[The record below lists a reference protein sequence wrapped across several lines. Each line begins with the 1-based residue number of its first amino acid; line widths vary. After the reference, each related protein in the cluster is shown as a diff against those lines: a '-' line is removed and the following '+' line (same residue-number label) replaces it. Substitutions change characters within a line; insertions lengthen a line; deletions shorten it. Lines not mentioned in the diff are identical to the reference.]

1 MRKLFFLITI
11 FSLVL
16 SCSSDETSTPV
27 TPPAPIVKYTI
38 TLSAGEGGTVSTTGG
53 EYEAGQTVSVT
64 ATPQGEYLF
73 KDWSDGNTNA
83 TRTITVSSNSTLTA
97 NFEKKKY
104 PLTVNIEGDGE
115 VLEEIVN
122 AGRTT
127 DYDSGTTV
135 KLTAVPTDGW
145 EFVGWTGAIESN
157 ELEVQLLVSEAKE
170 VNAVFN
176 FMPIEG
182 NLFKEDY
189 SYFTE
194 NYKVGDII
202 NIGGVFM
209 QLKFFNTLQSQEWLD
224 WINGQYGISVPVG
237 YISLSPLSCY
247 ETSLSVELFFNSYN
261 GEFLMARYNNLT
273 NQNENFHFLAK
284 RYYSDSFTPNF
295 NNNAQAKYFDNI
307 DLAFYES
314 GKYTQELKDKG
325 LTPNKIKLIVTE
337 GGKIG
342 LKNLLTSDVEY
353 IYEDKELTFFQ
364 CDSFQIIA
372 IPDEGYYHSGWSN
385 NSFEDVF
392 KIINGSQDVG
402 AVFKKQGPMNGWYSI
417 FVENADLSNY
427 PKANLEMDN
436 FLFYFDEN
444 DLTSVASIKNV
455 NEYWNIDTSERAV
468 VFEGNGPLG
477 KIGSDFFGYN
487 KEYGNIRGEERDV
500 IDSIIQLKDNV
511 FTFSVLSK
519 NELKSKW
526 KAISFDFEGSNKMTD
541 YYSEIGFY
549 SDSIYRE
556 INPSD
561 IRSYISAFFKDIDR
575 YGGVTKFKEE
585 DVKVEFNNYGGFGA
599 FGGGW
604 CSTPTIYFDKYWWE
618 TSITSFYDK
627 QNDGM
632 AVIYHELG
640 HAVFG
645 LDHMCESGHI
655 MTGWHGARD
664 GTECRG
670 EKTSESPFGVYSLF
684 LPEKDEDYN
693 FNRAVKDLVTLNKQ
707 FPYDCETGTGK
718 GIIMVE

>member
-1 MRKLFFLITI
+1 MRKLL
-11 FSLVL
+11 SLLSLFAIVL

-27 TPPAPIVKYTI
+27 TPPPAPIVKYTI
-38 TLSAGEGGTVSTTGG
+38 TLTAGEGGTVSTTGG

-64 ATPQGEYLF
+64 ATPQGEYVF
-73 KDWSDGNTNA
+73 KDWSDGNTDA
-83 TRTITVSSNSTLTA
+83 TRTITIGSNSTLTA
-97 NFEKKKY
+97 NFEKRKY
-104 PLTVNIEGDGE
+104 PLTVNFEGEGE
-115 VLEEIVN
+115 VIEEIVN
-122 AGRTT
+122 SGRTT

-135 KLTAVPTDGW
+135 KLTAVPAEGW
-145 EFVGWTGAIESN
+145 EFVGWTGAIEST

-170 VNAVFN
+170 VNAVFS

-189 SYFTE
+189 SYFTQ

-209 QLKFFNTLQSQEWLD
+209 QVKFFNTLQSQGWLD

-237 YISLSPLSCY
+237 YISLSPISCY

-284 RYYSDSFTPNF
+284 RYYSDTFTPNF

-314 GKYTQELKDKG
+314 GNYTQELRDKG
-325 LTPNKIKLIVTE
+325 LTSNKIKLIVTE
-337 GGKIG
+337 GGKIE
-342 LKNLLTSDVEY
+342 LKNLLTSGIEY
-353 IYEDKELTFFQ
+353 INEDKELTFFE

-392 KIINGSQDVG
+392 KIINGLQEVG

-417 FVENADLSNY
+417 LGENADLSNY

-444 DLTSVASIKNV
+444 DLKSVASIKNV
-455 NEYWNIDTSERAV
+455 DEYWNIDTSERAV
-468 VFEGNGPLG
+468 IFEGNVPFG
-477 KIGSDFFGYN
+477 KLGSDFFGYD
-487 KEYGNIRGEERDV
+487 EDWGERDV
-500 IDSIIQLKDNV
+500 IDSIIQVKDNI
-511 FTFSVLSK
+511 FAFSVLSK

-526 KAISFDFEGSNKMTD
+526 KAISFDFEDSNKMTD

-556 INPSD
+556 INPLD

-585 DVKVEFNNYGGFGA
+585 DVKVEFNNYGGWGA
-599 FGGGW
+599 FGTV
-604 CSTPTIYFDKYWWE
+604 CSSNPTIFFDKYWWDS
-618 TSITSFYDK
+618 SITKFYDK

-640 HAVFG
+640 HAIFD
-645 LDHMCESGHI
+645 LDHLCESGHI
-655 MTGWHGARD
+655 MTGWQGAQ
-664 GTECRG
+664 GGLECRG
-670 EKTSESPFGVYSLF
+670 EKNTDYPFGAYNLF
-684 LPEKDEDYN
+684 LPQNEEVYN
-693 FNRAVKDLVTLNKQ
+693 FNRAVKDLVTLNRQ
-707 FPYDCETGTGK
+707 FPCDCETGK